1 MGDSDRTGPTR
12 PLLGGRHRKS
22 KETNISWKSQVGWQK
37 KKNWEMKMGGGLGC
51 KGTRVKKMKKEREYK
66 LGCQLHWVEWKFGL
80 WTFYFGFK
88 SRFLVSKQK
97 GSNIFKLNLNGI
109 KKR

>member
-1 MGDSDRTGPTR
+1 LEKSGWPGV
-12 PLLGGRHRKS
+12 LVGRQR
-22 KETNISWKSQVGWQK
+22 
-37 KKNWEMKMGGGLGC
+37 KKNWKMKMGGGLGC
-51 KGTRVKKMKKEREYK
+51 KGTRAKKMKKEREYK
-66 LGCQLHWVEWKFGL
+66 PGCQLHWVEWKFGL

-109 KKR
+109 KKG